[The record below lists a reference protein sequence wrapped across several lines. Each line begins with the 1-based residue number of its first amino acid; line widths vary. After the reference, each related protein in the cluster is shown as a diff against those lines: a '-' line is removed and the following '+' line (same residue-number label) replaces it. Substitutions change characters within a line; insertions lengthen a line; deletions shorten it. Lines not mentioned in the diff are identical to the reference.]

1 MSSLQNSKEFEL
13 TKDMILNILRP
24 INDPD
29 LGVSIVDLG
38 LIRSIEIDGS
48 FVRVGMILTSPGCPY
63 GPMLIDMVERKL
75 RLCQDIEESVV
86 ELLADQYLKL
96 EDLSDEMR
104 LNLGLDF

>member
-1 MSSLQNSKEFEL
+1 MLSQQNDDFKI

-38 LIRSIEIDGS
+38 LIRDVKIDGKN
-48 FVRVGMILTSPGCPY
+48 VYVGMILTSPGCPY
-63 GPMLIDMVERKL
+63 GPMLLDMVERKL
-75 RLCQDIEESVV
+75 KLFEDIEDSEV
-86 ELLADQYLKL
+86 ELLVDQYLKP